1 MEPISA
7 AASVVGVIAFIGTV
21 TAAASSFMRDFRSAR
36 KEIVAIKKELASLR
50 AVLEI
55 LAEDFD
61 DPANT
66 TCNLPESV
74 HARIVDATT
83 NCRKVLH
90 EIDDCIRDLHG
101 SKISWANSGKEVT
114 GNLQRKLEAEKS
126 ALSVTLDYVSV

>member
-7 AASVVGVIAFIGTV
+7 AASVFGAIGFIGTV
-21 TAAASSFMRDFRSAR
+21 AAAASSFMRDFRSAR

-66 TCNLPESV
+66 SLHESV
-74 HARIVDATT
+74 HERIVDAAT
-83 NCRKVLH
+83 NCSRVLH
-90 EIDDCIRDLHG
+90 EIDDCIRGLHG
-101 SKISWANSGKEVT
+101 SRISWVNSGKEEIC
-114 GNLQRKLEAEKS
+114 NLQRKLEAEKS